1 MNHPCFCETKMTA
14 AAKSRRATRGYGK
27 YASKPTQDPKPAAG
41 GLQGGAPPGDAR
53 AQREGVVAAECAGQ
67 CWWGGAVVMRRGA
80 PGGEPSV
87 FTIEELFQTLC
98 LDRPVFPL
106 VRARRCVRRPAVM
119 PAVDPPGQHI
129 RPRQTIR
136 LALRTTC
143 GLGTATCDNIA
154 HGKQSNGGC

>member
-1 MNHPCFCETKMTA
+1 
-14 AAKSRRATRGYGK
+14 
-27 YASKPTQDPKPAAG
+27 
-41 GLQGGAPPGDAR
+41 
-53 AQREGVVAAECAGQ
+53 VAECAGHLMLV
-67 CWWGGAVVMRRGA
+67 GGRCGNAAWCTRRRA
-80 PGGEPSV
+80 SV